1 MQEPYRVINA
11 TARHRGCDVAGLHQA
26 QFAAASQA
34 ATASPLALVCSL
46 DFELA
51 QRKLTVRELAAR
63 AKVTEAAVSKLRRNR
78 FSLIDAAV
86 FEKVCLALDLQPGDL
101 LSIEA
106 DTDD

>member
-1 MQEPYRVINA
+1 LGSYFIA
-11 TARHRGCDVAGLHQA
+11 
-26 QFAAASQA
+26 
-34 ATASPLALVCSL
+34 LALVCSL

-51 QRKLTVRELAAR
+51 QRKLTVRELASK

-86 FEKVCLALDLQPGDL
+86 FEKICLALELQPGDL

-106 DTDD
+106 ETE

>member
-1 MQEPYRVINA
+1 MRHHLRSNA
-11 TARHRGCDVAGLHQA
+11 V
-26 QFAAASQA
+26 SV
-34 ATASPLALVCSL
+34 ALVCSL

-51 QRKLTVRELAAR
+51 QRKMTVKELATQ

-86 FEKVCLALDLQPGDL
+86 FEKICLALDLQPGDL